1 MGPTCLLCPCLHG
14 GTAGPVPRGV
24 EGGHA
29 DPVRGVARQVL
40 QLHPSLGQEKGL
52 DSSALVLALL
62 LPEVDLQ
69 DGVWGEGSGTD
80 PTQPTFP
87 EPLAGLQNPCP
98 GS

>member
-52 DSSALVLALL
+52 DPSALVLALL
-62 LPEVDLQ
+62 LPEVDLRE
-69 DGVWGEGSGTD
+69 GVWGAGSGTD
-80 PTQPTFP
+80 PTQLTFP
-87 EPLAGLQNPCP
+87 EPLAGL
-98 GS
+98 